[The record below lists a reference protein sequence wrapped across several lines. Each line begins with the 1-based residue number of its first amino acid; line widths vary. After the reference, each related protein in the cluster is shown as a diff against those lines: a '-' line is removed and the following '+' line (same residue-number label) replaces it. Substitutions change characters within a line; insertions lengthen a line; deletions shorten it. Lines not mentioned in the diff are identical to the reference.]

1 MTQVARYTRFVALS
15 KHSLWVLVT
24 ITVVVVIWI
33 AEDKSGENGGRI
45 ILSNVPKTGNLQ
57 NIMLKPH
64 YQGIDAHDRP
74 FTVIADKATQL
85 DADNVSMVKVRADMT
100 MASGAWVALNSGT
113 GLLNLQ
119 TKQMELQNGVDMF
132 YEGGY
137 DFRSDHAHVDIQKG
151 NAYGDAPVEGQGPP
165 GTLKADSFSIDDHGA
180 VIHFNGSV
188 IMKLYR

>member
-1 MTQVARYTRFVALS
+1 MTAIARYTRFVALF
-15 KHSLWVLVT
+15 KHSLWVLVA
-24 ITVVVVIWI
+24 VIGVLVWI
-33 AEDKSGENGGRI
+33 AEDNSGENGARI
-45 ILSNVPKTGNLQ
+45 VLSNVPKTGNLQ
-57 NIMLKPH
+57 NIMVKPH

-85 DADNVSMVKVRADMT
+85 DANNVSMVNVHADMT

-119 TKQMELQNGVDMF
+119 TKQLELHDGVDMF

-137 DFRSDHAHVDIQKG
+137 EFRSDHAHVDIQQG
-151 NAYGDAPVEGQGPP
+151 SAYGDAPVEGQGPP
-165 GTLKADSFSIDDHGA
+165 GTLDADSFSISDHGQ

-188 IMKLYR
+188 RMKLYR